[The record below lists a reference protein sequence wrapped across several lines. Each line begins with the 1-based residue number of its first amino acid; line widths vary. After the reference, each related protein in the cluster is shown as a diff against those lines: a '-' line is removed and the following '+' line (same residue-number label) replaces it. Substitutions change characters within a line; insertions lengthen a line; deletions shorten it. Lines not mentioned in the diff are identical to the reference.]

1 MHRTEP
7 LRNDVAAAELSA
19 AARTCADARLR
30 GVLLALASR
39 YRDLSFSDAAQIWR
53 VDPATLRIA
62 LQHFEQ
68 AGLDGLSER
77 VALGASPMATRRG
90 RR

>member
-1 MHRTEP
+1 MDRTEP
-7 LRNDVAAAELSA
+7 LRNDFAVADLSA

-30 GVLLALASR
+30 GVLLVLTSL
-39 YRDLSFSDAAQIWR
+39 YRDVGFSDAARIWR
-53 VDPATLRIA
+53 VDPAILQLA
-62 LQHFEQ
+62 LQRFEE